1 MIMFIFIWLLV
12 KYMISLFLPWSSSVE
27 RVQSRI
33 THCSIAGCD
42 NKQVNNSEVTHFN
55 LPKDPQRR
63 KSSPAAI
70 SNDKDSL
77 P

>member
-1 MIMFIFIWLLV
+1 M
-12 KYMISLFLPWSSSVE
+12 E

-70 SNDKDSL
+70 SKDKDSS